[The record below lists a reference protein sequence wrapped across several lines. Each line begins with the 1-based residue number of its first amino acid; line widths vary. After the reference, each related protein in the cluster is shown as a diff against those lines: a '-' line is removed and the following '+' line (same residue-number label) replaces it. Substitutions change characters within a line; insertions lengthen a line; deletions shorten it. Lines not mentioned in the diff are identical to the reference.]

1 MSDQVFLQFLVYAIV
16 VGGAWYHGWK
26 QGIDTG
32 AGRMYDYLFEK
43 AVKRGKYKIAKF
55 KIEDEQ
61 APKL

>member
-1 MSDQVFLQFLVYAIV
+1 MSDYIVLQFLVFAGIV
-16 VGGAWYHGWK
+16 AGAYYHGFK
-26 QGIDTG
+26 IGVSEG
-32 AGRMYDYLFEK
+32 AGKMYDYLFEK

>member
-1 MSDQVFLQFLVYAIV
+1 MQPAVIN
-16 VGGAWYHGWK
+16 
-26 QGIDTG
+26 I
-32 AGRMYDYLFEK
+32 FEK

>member
-1 MSDQVFLQFLVYAIV
+1 MFFKDPSNNNLEFKSMSNP
-16 VGGAWYHGWK
+16 
-26 QGIDTG
+26 
-32 AGRMYDYLFEK
+32 DYLFEK